1 MTTSC
6 GRIIKDEN
14 GLILPRK
21 IANPCVESPFR
32 RDLHREIKW
41 NSNKGIN
48 VLNNKTELERAFAKH
63 KKNLD
68 EKQKEQEKTETFSN
82 EFQKMLA
89 DRAKRLERLEKSDDN
104 AEEEEAAAVSNKS
117 PKQSKIQAINSHIN
131 NTSPAEIIRTKPS
144 QNQAIKS
151 PQRRSSPPKSS
162 PTSAALGSSEN
173 LESEFTRV
181 FNQMRRDKQE
191 LVV

>member
-1 MTTSC
+1 MLNT
-6 GRIIKDEN
+6 
-14 GLILPRK
+14 RK
-21 IANPCVESPFR
+21 IWMKNRRSKRKQRLSAMSFR
-32 RDLHREIKW
+32 RCSLTEPRDLRDLRRFAL
-41 NSNKGIN
+41 SC
-48 VLNNKTELERAFAKH
+48 VCELFD
-63 KKNLD
+63 NLCL
-68 EKQKEQEKTETFSN
+68 Q
-82 EFQKMLA
+82 
-89 DRAKRLERLEKSDDN
+89 SDDN
-104 AEEEEAAAVSNKS
+104 AEEEEATAVSNKS

-162 PTSAALGSSEN
+162 PTSTALGSSEN